1 MPDITLNIF
10 ADTDPSEH
18 KELSNA
24 GRVNCY
30 VEPAAKD
37 GSRGPSVKMCP
48 GATEFVDTEA
58 GGVRGQL
65 EVDGVL
71 YSVMDGAVF
80 KIDSSGTK
88 TNIGAIPGRG
98 PVMMVRN
105 QADPVQI
112 GIINNQNRY
121 YVIENDTI
129 SIVSLTG
136 LPDFI
141 SVTSLNQ
148 RFIFA
153 AANGQMFQTG
163 LVDAKSIGGLDFATA
178 EADPDGLVRTIAFNG
193 KLYAMGE
200 RTTEVW
206 GASDA
211 DTAFRLPGLIA
222 VTLKRDC
229 LRNIAPLRL
238 MERSTSSVQTLGK
251 TTKSID

>member
-24 GRVNCY
+24 GRINCY
-30 VEPAAKD
+30 VEPAARD
-37 GSRGPSVKMCP
+37 GSRKPSVKVCP
-48 GATEFVDTEA
+48 GAVEFVDTEA
-58 GGVRGQL
+58 GGARGQL

-71 YSVMDGAVF
+71 YSVTEGAVF
-80 KIDSSGTK
+80 KIESDGTK
-88 TNIGAIPGRG
+88 TNIGSIPGRG

-112 GIINNQNRY
+112 GIINNQSRY
-121 YVIENDTI
+121 YVIESDAI

-141 SVTSLNQ
+141 SITSLNQ

-163 LVDAKSIGGLDFATA
+163 LVDAATISGLDFATA
-178 EADPDGLVRTIAFNG
+178 EADPDGLVRTIAFQWQALCHGREDNRSLG
-193 KLYAMGE
+193 CE
-200 RTTEVW
+200 RCRYRLFV
-206 GASDA
+206 
-211 DTAFRLPGLIA
+211 LPGLTADI
-222 VTLKRDC
+222 
-229 LRNIAPLRL
+229 
-238 MERSTSSVQTLGK
+238 
-251 TTKSID
+251 